1 MPNRAHDEP
10 ILKVRDAVRRFGD
23 RTVFRGVTFSVR
35 SGSCCAIVG
44 SNGAGKST
52 LLRCIVG
59 RDRLDDG
66 RITIGGKDIDESSAR
81 FRSEVAA
88 VIGNAATFAHLTV
101 HEHLQL
107 VATAHGATQPAALAT
122 TVLEAVGLTHAA
134 DHLPAVLSSGQW
146 RRLMLASAFVR
157 PRRLLVLDEPEQH
170 LDHAGREWLSAA
182 LRQEKQSGTA
192 VVLVSHDAALV
203 SAVADTTVDG
213 DAWR

>member
-1 MPNRAHDEP
+1 M
-10 ILKVRDAVRRFGD
+10 
-23 RTVFRGVTFSVR
+23 TFSVR